1 MTLPDCGWGRTADL
15 PLFRKLRSC
24 RPARACRYAAVSGPW
39 QPTRRWLSRPR
50 CVNIVLLADSS
61 SKGSLMGL
69 LDTLKGLVGRHK
81 GQADEGM
88 DEVANRAE
96 QEDGGTS
103 PRLSDV
109 DSEEESEI
117 DIEEDSHS

>member
-1 MTLPDCGWGRTADL
+1 M
-15 PLFRKLRSC
+15 
-24 RPARACRYAAVSGPW
+24 
-39 QPTRRWLSRPR
+39 
-50 CVNIVLLADSS
+50 VLLADSS

-81 GQADEGM
+81 GRADEGV
-88 DEVANRAE
+88 DKFSNRAK
-96 QEDGGTS
+96 QEAGGTS

-117 DIEEDSHS
+117 DIEKDGRS